1 MRNFRNSFLYSNRLL
16 FILVYLKT
24 HPLQVAHGVMFGL
37 PQGKTNQ
44 WLHVLLPVLQTA
56 LRQLGDAPSRSLTE
70 LADRH
75 AVPEDSAAEATIP
88 LFVTTAPNDVSRT
101 PRTRM
106 NRKAVTAA
114 RKSIRR

>member
-75 AVPEDSAAEATIP
+75 AVPEDSAAEATLP
-88 LFVTTAPNDVSRT
+88 LFVTT
-101 PRTRM
+101 PRTDEPRPPGP
-106 NRKAVTAA
+106 R
-114 RKSIRR
+114 

>member
-70 LADRH
+70 LAHRL
-75 AVPEDSAAEATIP
+75 AVPEDSAVEATTP
-88 LFVTTAPNDVSRT
+88 LFVTTAPNDVSRA